1 MCLHLTSTN
10 DHGCPHCPASSGTT
24 RNQLA
29 AKGDQGQYTDF
40 ANIVVAFAF
49 ILIPIIGWLLDKKVH
64 HPCLALLCASVCF
77 LLVLQICAWLPRRFQ
92 SEHGLLQ
99 GYGIT
104 LGAINGLNLISS
116 ILQSVPNLQIQVV
129 TLITWM
135 IARFFM
141 YSR

>member
-1 MCLHLTSTN
+1 MHRTLAW
-10 DHGCPHCPASSGTT
+10 HCFVPAFVFVSSAKLC
-24 RNQLA
+24 QA
-29 AKGDQGQYTDF
+29 A
-40 ANIVVAFAF
+40 AAPSEV
-49 ILIPIIGWLLDKKVH
+49 
-64 HPCLALLCASVCF
+64 
-77 LLVLQICAWLPRRFQ
+77 
-92 SEHGLLQ
+92 EHGLLQ

-116 ILQSVPNLQIQVV
+116 ILQAVPNLQIQVV